1 MSVLGVILAILAIGL
16 LIIVHEAG
24 HYFVARWCKMR
35 VDRFS
40 IGFGPGVATWKRG
53 DTTFQIAP
61 IPFGGYVEIRGMN
74 IAEDVDPNDPHA
86 YPNRPAWQRFL
97 TIFAG
102 PGTNYLFAIVLAVLL
117 FGTAGVP
124 SGTSWYVVNSVS
136 QQFDAHGKIE
146 PGDRIVSLQRPGD
159 AAPVTVYH
167 RHYGQPPEQSLAEMV
182 HASRGAPMQ
191 IIVLRGGSEH
201 TLEIRAQQDPE
212 LVDEKTKEK
221 QYRLGITL
229 DSQEERVSVG
239 FLAVIGYAIEFPVE
253 QTKISLINLYHVI
266 TGEVEGELTGP
277 IGIADVIQQ
286 SIRMGWIYA
295 LELLVLLNVLIGLF
309 NLLPVPALDGGRL
322 VFLVYEMATRRRPN
336 PRFEATVHMVG
347 IMVLLLVL
355 VVVSIKDIAKIIER
369 FT

>member
-24 HYFVARWCKMR
+24 HYLVARWCKMR

-40 IGFGPGVATWKRG
+40 IGFGPAIATWKRG
-53 DTTFQIAP
+53 DTTFQLAP

-74 IAEDVDPNDPHA
+74 IAEDVDPDDPYA

-102 PGTNYLFAIVLAVLL
+102 PGTNYLTAIVLALLL

-136 QQFDAHGKIE
+136 PAFDAHGKLE
-146 PGDRIVSLQRPGD
+146 PNDRILSLQRPGD
-159 AAPVTVYH
+159 PAPVPVYYRYQGEPAAPM
-167 RHYGQPPEQSLAEMV
+167 GAMV
-182 HASRGAPMQ
+182 HESQGAPMR
-191 IIVLRGGSEH
+191 ITVLRDGSEQ
-201 TLEIRAQQDPE
+201 TFDIRARQDPD
-212 LVDEKTKEK
+212 LMDEASGTQ

-229 DSQEERVSVG
+229 DSQPERISVG
-239 FLAVIGYAIEFPVE
+239 FLSAIGYAVDYPIE
-253 QTKISLINLYHVI
+253 QTKVSLNNLYEVI
-266 TGEVEGELTGP
+266 TGKVEGELTGP
-277 IGIADVIQQ
+277 VGIAHVVYRTL
-286 SIRMGWIYA
+286 STGWINT

-322 VFLVYEMATRRRPN
+322 VFLGYEMATRRRPN

-347 IMVLLLVL
+347 ILLLLLVL
-355 VVVSIKDIAKIIER
+355 VAVTFKDIIR
-369 FT
+369 LGS

>member
-16 LIIVHEAG
+16 LIIVHETG
-24 HYFVARWCKMR
+24 HYLVARWCKMR

-40 IGFGPGVATWKRG
+40 IGFGPAVATWKRG
-53 DTTFQIAP
+53 DTLFQLAP

-102 PGTNYLFAIVLAVLL
+102 PGTNYLSAIVLALLL

-136 QQFDAHGKIE
+136 QEFDAHGKIE

-159 AAPVTVYH
+159 AAPMPVYH
-167 RHYGQPPEQSLAEMV
+167 RHADQPPPQALGAMV
-182 HASRGAPMQ
+182 HESRGAPMQ
-191 IIVLRGGSEH
+191 ITVLRNGSER
-201 TLEIRAQQDPE
+201 TFEIRARQDPD
-212 LVDEKTKEK
+212 LKDEKTGEQ

-229 DSQEERVSVG
+229 DSQPERVSVG
-239 FLAVIGYAIEFPVE
+239 FLGAVGYAIEFPIE
-253 QTKISLINLYHVI
+253 QTKMSLANLYDVI
-266 TGEVEGELTGP
+266 TGKVEGELTGP
-277 IGIADVIQQ
+277 VGIAHVVYRTI
-286 SIRMGWIYA
+286 STGWINT

-347 IMVLLLVL
+347 ILVLLLVL
-355 VVVSIKDIAKIIER
+355 VAVTIKDIAGLGGGS
-369 FT
+369 

>member
-1 MSVLGVILAILAIGL
+1 MSVLGAILAISL
-16 LIIVHEAG
+16 LIVVHEAG
-24 HYFVARWCKMR
+24 HYLVARWCKMR

-40 IGFGPGVATWKRG
+40 IGFGPAVATWKRG
-53 DTTFQIAP
+53 DTTFQLAP

-74 IAEDVDPNDPHA
+74 VAEDVDPNDAHA

-102 PGTNYLFAIVLAVLL
+102 PGTNYLFAIVLALML
-117 FGTAGVP
+117 FATAGVP
-124 SGTSWYVVNSVS
+124 SGTAWYVVSSVS
-136 QQFDAHGKIE
+136 QEFDAHGKIE

-159 AAPVTVYH
+159 AAPVPVYH
-167 RHYGQPPEQSLAEMV
+167 RHNDQSPAQSLGEMV
-182 HASRGAPMQ
+182 HASHGEPIQ
-191 IIVLRGGSEH
+191 ITVLRGGSEQ
-201 TLEIRAQQDPE
+201 TLEIRARQDPE
-212 LVDEKTKEK
+212 LVDKKSGEK

-239 FLAVIGYAIEFPVE
+239 FLAAIGYAIEFPIA

-286 SIRMGWIYA
+286 SISVGWIYA
-295 LELLVLLNVLIGLF
+295 LELLVLLNVLVGLF
-309 NLLPVPALDGGRL
+309 NLLPIPALDGGRL

-355 VVVSIKDIAKIIER
+355 VAVTIKDIARIIER
-369 FT
+369 VT